1 MLSCGQGPA
10 QGEHDIATVVGL
22 CSQQLW
28 QAATSPVLP
37 QNIWLPYASIVPHA
51 ESPALLCV
59 ALGGADGAERLHSS
73 FWWGASAPL
82 RLWKSSQDPV
92 VPHRPQHVL
101 GAVRAKGAGLW
112 QMTLTFYEPYPP
124 AYLSGS
130 ILLRVMVTRNEKLAS
145 PGLSDYLY
153 ASV

>member
-1 MLSCGQGPA
+1 ML
-10 QGEHDIATVVGL
+10 T
-22 CSQQLW
+22 
-28 QAATSPVLP
+28 AAL
-37 QNIWLPYASIVPHA
+37 ASSDEPCPPPKHLAALRQRCAPRRVPC
-51 ESPALLCV
+51 PALCGPG
-59 ALGGADGAERLHSS
+59 GGADGAECLHSS

-82 RLWKSSQDPV
+82 RLWKSSRDPA

-101 GAVRAKGAGLW
+101 GAVRAKGAGQW

-145 PGLSDYLY
+145 PGLSSYLY